1 MPTGPFCLL
10 QFLFAHARKTIMKN
24 ALIRNSVIMKIAIRF
39 HAPQWGERPPP
50 DERVDRPEVEAPRGA
65 REPTGTNGPTLNNTH
80 PPKRGACT
88 GHARNHYT
96 NHDQPTPPTR
106 GARIEQQDLWWS
118 QHRGNAQPPFRTWK
132 LSPAAPMVLQPTGCG
147 RVGHRHNTP
156 KQADRDTPPPKG
168 EAPRSAHTHP
178 QTQHTRGPTSL
189 TFRVARGML

>member
-1 MPTGPFCLL
+1 M
-10 QFLFAHARKTIMKN
+10 
-24 ALIRNSVIMKIAIRF
+24 
-39 HAPQWGERPPP
+39 
-50 DERVDRPEVEAPRGA
+50 EAQQCA

-106 GARIEQQDLWWS
+106 PPQNRGGSKQGGARIEQQNLWWS

-156 KQADRDTPPPKG
+156 KQADRDTPHQKG
-168 EAPRSAHTHP
+168 RRPGPLTRVTTVPSLSKTTPTTTPDTSMRASLSCALMR
-178 QTQHTRGPTSL
+178 QTLCQRI
-189 TFRVARGML
+189 